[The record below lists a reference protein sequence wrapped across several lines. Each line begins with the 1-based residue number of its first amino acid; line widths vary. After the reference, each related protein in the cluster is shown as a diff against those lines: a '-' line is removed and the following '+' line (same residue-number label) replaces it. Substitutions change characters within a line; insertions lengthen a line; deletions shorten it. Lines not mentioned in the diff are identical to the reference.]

1 MQVNDSPLKKVYK
14 KLIIEGCNMSEKS
27 QQIGARPLSP
37 HIQIYRWTLT
47 MALSILHRATGI
59 ALYAGTALLVWWLM
73 AVAAGPEA
81 YAQVQHVATAWYG
94 RLVLF
99 GYTWALFHHMF
110 GGIRHFVWDTGRGFD
125 LVNVERL
132 ARFTAF
138 MPLLLTIVTWVLAY
152 KFMGAF

>member
-1 MQVNDSPLKKVYK
+1 
-14 KLIIEGCNMSEKS
+14 MSD
-27 QQIGARPLSP
+27 QIPNAGSAAARPLSP

-47 MALSILHRATGI
+47 MMLSILHRATGL
-59 ALYAGTALLVWWLM
+59 ALYAGTVLLVWWLM
-73 AVAAGPEA
+73 AAASGPA
-81 YAQVQHVATAWYG
+81 DYALFQSHATAWYG

-125 LVNVERL
+125 LDKVELL
-132 ARFTAF
+132 ARATSLI
-138 MPLLLTIVTWVLAY
+138 PPVLTVMAWVLAY